1 MATPNIPG
9 SLEMKGR
16 PSHKPIEEKLQKHLD
31 KFLYGGG
38 RPSAQK
44 IRDFLNGTWLGEPLH
59 VVLTDVPIGAW
70 TLAMVFDALDST
82 RTRREFAMAADA
94 SEYPETPEP
103 LEYSGWA
110 RQR

>member
-44 IRDFLNGTWLGEPLH
+44 IRDFLNGTWLGEPLSRSSYGRA
-59 VVLTDVPIGAW
+59 DRC
-70 TLAMVFDALDST
+70 LDPG
-82 RTRREFAMAADA
+82 D
-94 SEYPETPEP
+94 
-103 LEYSGWA
+103 GI
-110 RQR
+110 